1 METTVKILRLLSGE
15 DIISYTEAFND
26 GYIVHE
32 PMAFMLKIEHKT
44 GKETVSM
51 ENWLPQSLLKNN
63 VTSVYNKDILAV
75 MTPSSVFHEFY
86 TNLIDNVLKKR
97 GEESMDLDDDEEDDL
112 SEEEIGYLMDS
123 IDTSNT
129 YIN

>member
-1 METTVKILRLLSGE
+1 METTIKILRLLSGE

-32 PMAFMLKIEHKT
+32 PMAFMLKVEHRT

-63 VTSVYNKDILAV
+63 VTTVYNKDILAV
-75 MTPSSVFHEFY
+75 MTPSSVFNEFY
-86 TNLIDNVLKKR
+86 TNLIDTVLKKR
-97 GEESMDLDDDEEDDL
+97 GEEAMDDEEDDL
-112 SEEEIGYLMDS
+112 SEDEIGYLMDS
-123 IDTSNT
+123 IDTSTT